1 MDRHV
6 PLTGQ
11 PNFRDLGG
19 YAAGDG
25 RRVKWGAV
33 YRSGE
38 LSQLTEDDVGK
49 LSALGIQ
56 TVVDLRSPGE
66 VSARGE
72 SRLPPGAQVFP
83 LPIASSD
90 VFAKLI
96 PMFLKGDFSQMPPN
110 LLDRVNR
117 LLVSDFTAQFGGLL
131 RALIDAANRPLVFH
145 CTQGKDRAGFGA
157 AMVLSALGV
166 PWETVVEDYLLS
178 NHFRKEENDKMLGMI
193 RSFAASQGGPNGEEI
208 AFSRVE
214 GLLYVKEQS
223 LQAAHAE
230 IVERHGSV
238 EAFLIEGLGCSAE
251 GLQRLRDDLLE

>member
-19 YAAGDG
+19 YPAADG
-25 RRVKWGAV
+25 RRVKRGLV

-38 LSQLTEDDVGK
+38 LSQLSEEDVDK
-49 LSALGIQ
+49 LRGLDIRA
-56 TVVDLRSPGE
+56 VVDLRSPQE
-66 VSARGE
+66 VSARGQG
-72 SRLPPGAQVFP
+72 RLPAGARIVA
-83 LPIASSD
+83 LPVASSD
-90 VFAKLI
+90 FFAELI
-96 PMFLKGDFSQMPPN
+96 PMFLKGDFSEVPPD

-117 LLVSDFTAQFGGLL
+117 MLVRDFTAQYAGLL
-131 RALIDAANRPLVFH
+131 RALCDPANRPLVFH

-166 PWETVVEDYLLS
+166 AWDTVVEDYLLS
-178 NHFRKEENDKMLGMI
+178 NHFRKDENDKMLDMI
-193 RSFAASQGGPNGEEI
+193 RRFAARQGGAEGE
-208 AFSRVE
+208 AMALSRVE

-238 EAFLIEGLGCSAE
+238 EGFLVEGLGCSAAD
-251 GLQRLRDDLLE
+251 LQNLRDDLLE

>member
-1 MDRHV
+1 MNRHV
-6 PLTGQ
+6 PLAGQ

-25 RRVKWGAV
+25 RRIRWGAV

-38 LSQLTEDDVGK
+38 LSQLSDADVGK
-49 LSALGIQ
+49 LGELGIR
-56 TVVDLRSPGE
+56 TVVDLRSPEE

-72 SRLPPGAQVFP
+72 GRLPSGAQLLP
-83 LPIASSD
+83 LPITSSD
-90 VFAKLI
+90 MFAKLI
-96 PMFLKGDFSQMPPN
+96 PMFLKGDFSQVPPD
-110 LLDRVNR
+110 LLDQVNR
-117 LLVSDFTAQFGGLL
+117 MLVSEFTEQYTGLL
-131 RALIDAANRPLVFH
+131 RALSEPANRPLVFH

-166 PWETVVEDYLLS
+166 PWETVLEDYLLS

-193 RSFAASQGGPNGEEI
+193 RGFAANHGGPEGEEV
-208 AFSRVE
+208 AFWRVE

-230 IVERHGSV
+230 IIERHGSV
-238 EAFLIEGLGCSAE
+238 EAFLTEGLGCSVE
-251 GLQRLRDDLLE
+251 GLAQLRDDLLE